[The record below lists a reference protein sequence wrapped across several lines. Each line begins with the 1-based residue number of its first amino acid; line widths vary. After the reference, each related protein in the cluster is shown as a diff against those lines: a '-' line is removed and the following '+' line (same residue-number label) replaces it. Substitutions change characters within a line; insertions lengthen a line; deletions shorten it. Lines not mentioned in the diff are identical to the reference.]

1 VQASKTRKPTTC
13 NFDFAGRMTEV
24 TQLGAI
30 AARTARLLEYDA
42 QRIADYE

>member
-1 VQASKTRKPTTC
+1 
-13 NFDFAGRMTEV
+13 MTEV

-42 QRIADYE
+42 ERMRITNDAEANALLSRPYRDGWFT